1 MVLYPCL
8 DITCGNTLVILI
20 LIIWSE
26 CSKSSPLWCYR
37 FFFSLEINKQSLG
50 KYFNIRQIPC
60 SLSKISPKFSIYW
73 WSLPGIVFS
82 IVVADCCFS
91 NSSLPLSQCQHP
103 TVNKNHWLT
112 DLFFY
117 LRVFSYLSLVWA
129 YRYVFFA
136 MVYNSLLYLFGTQIV
151 QVRLLVVDSIS
162 LSCFMVLSFWQN
174 KLSEVYLSSI

>member
-103 TVNKNHWLT
+103 TVNKNHSDWLIY
-112 DLFFY
+112 FFIYEYSVIYHWYELIDMCSLQWFIIHYCTY
-117 LRVFSYLSLVWA
+117 LVP
-129 YRYVFFA
+129 
-136 MVYNSLLYLFGTQIV
+136 
-151 QVRLLVVDSIS
+151 
-162 LSCFMVLSFWQN
+162 
-174 KLSEVYLSSI
+174 KLSRLGY